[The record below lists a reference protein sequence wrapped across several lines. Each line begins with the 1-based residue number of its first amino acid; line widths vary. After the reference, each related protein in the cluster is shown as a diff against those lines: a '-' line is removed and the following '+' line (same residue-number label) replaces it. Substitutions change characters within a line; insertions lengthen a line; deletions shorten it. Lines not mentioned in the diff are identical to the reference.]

1 MRYVSRSE
9 TRQSAA
15 ADFGRSKLLL
25 SRTAKEDSWGSA
37 GASPWD
43 GETVVDW
50 GLWGIDLENYYA
62 PTYSLCVSN
71 PRNEGA

>member
-1 MRYVSRSE
+1 PARALSPRTTTLYLPPFASG
-9 TRQSAA
+9 
-15 ADFGRSKLLL
+15 GR
-25 SRTAKEDSWGSA
+25 G
-37 GASPWD
+37 WD